1 MWARTIQA
9 KEIAFGNPEVMW
21 GWGETICFRSAT
33 VYYVF
38 HFLHPL
44 LSCWWDLTYKS
55 SYLLIEYGWILD
67 LATLLSLPQISYL
80 VLYSTIL
87 SEFSTRYQYK
97 LGLSIVLL
105 AWISFFAKHLGE
117 DSLDS
122 STRDR
127 DLTVMETRILYVCKV
142 FLRTWFGQP
151 HLETTDQIT
160 PRMLLSDPRICD
172 YHPRLEGPCWSAG
185 WAPLLTPSFHRPP
198 CQCVS
203 GFSAAEQFATLQL
216 FMPSFS
222 VYLSRRS
229 YLPFWKY
236 LICPLK

>member
-1 MWARTIQA
+1 MGVGR
-9 KEIAFGNPEVMW
+9 
-21 GWGETICFRSAT
+21 ETICFRSAT
-33 VYYVF
+33 VYYVI

-55 SYLLIEYGWILD
+55 SYLLIEDGWILD

-87 SEFSTRYQYK
+87 SGFSTRYQYK

-105 AWISFFAKHLGE
+105 AWISLFAKRLGK

-127 DLTVMETRILYVCKV
+127 DLTVMETRILHVCKV

-151 HLETTDQIT
+151 HLETTDQMT
-160 PRMLLSDPRICD
+160 PRVLLSDPRICD
-172 YHPRLEGPCWSAG
+172 YHPRLEGPCWSTG
-185 WAPLLTPSFHRPP
+185 VSSPSHSLLSQTPISLS
-198 CQCVS
+198 VS
-203 GFSAAEQFATLQL
+203 GFSATEQFAILQL

-236 LICPLK
+236 LFCPLK